1 MSLPRVAAALLCFVV
16 AAAASAR
23 AADPIVIR
31 FSHVVGENTPKG
43 IGAEMFKQRVE
54 ERLAGKVE
62 VVVYPRSQKFN
73 DDGALLALLFGDI
86 EMAAP
91 SLAKFRRYA
100 PVLQVFDLPFLFKD
114 VDQVHRFQQSEIGQQ
129 LLQTMLPVGI
139 LGLAYWDNGM
149 RVVSAN
155 KPMRVPKDA
164 DGLVFRIEPSAVF
177 LEQWARVG
185 AVGIPMPFKRVT
197 DAIREGLVKAQENA
211 WSNIYSR
218 KIHTLHRYFTEI
230 NHTFLGYM
238 VVTNQDF
245 WEGLPEDIRS
255 ALEAI
260 LAEVT
265 VEVNRL
271 AGEQADGDR
280 RKVMETGTV
289 EIISPS
295 AEEIASWRDALMPV
309 WKQFEPDIGKE
320 VIEAAVAAAATK

>member
-1 MSLPRVAAALLCFVV
+1 MSLTKAALAVFCVLTMAV
-16 AAAASAR
+16 ASAR
-23 AADPIVIR
+23 ADEPILIR

-43 IGAEMFKQRVE
+43 IGAKMFKQRVE

-73 DDGALLALLFGDI
+73 DNQVLLALLFGDV

-91 SLAKFRRYA
+91 SLAKFRSYA
-100 PVLQVFDLPFLFKD
+100 KSIQVFDLPFLFKD
-114 VDQVHRFQQSEIGQQ
+114 VEHVHRFQNSETGRR
-129 LLQTMLPVGI
+129 LLDAMLPRSI
-139 LGLAYWDNGM
+139 KGLAYWDNGM
-149 RVVSAN
+149 RVISAN
-155 KPMRVPKDA
+155 KPVRAPKDA
-164 DGLVFRIEPSAVF
+164 DRLVFRIEPSAVF

-230 NHTFLGYM
+230 DHTFLGYM

-245 WEGLPEDIRS
+245 WEGLPDDIRS
-255 ALEAI
+255 ALEEI
-260 LAEVT
+260 LAEVA

-271 AGEQADGDR
+271 AGERAMDDR

-289 EIISPS
+289 EIISSSP
-295 AEEIASWRDALMPV
+295 AEVALWREAMMPV
-309 WKQFEPDIGKE
+309 WKQFEAEIGKD
-320 VIEAAVAAAATK
+320 VIDAAVAAAEVN